1 MTSSAHP
8 SPSPPGDSPAPPF
21 VNLQAIEF
29 RYPKFLLGPLTL
41 RIDPGSAVALV
52 GPNGAGKTTLLGI
65 LSGHRVVSA
74 GSAWILGRKRDQVDP
89 SIREQVAIVP
99 TRLLGLRWMTV
110 REHFDFLSHF
120 YSHWDMAKALEMAD
134 ALDLKLDHRL
144 RELSRGQSLKVSL
157 CAALGQGARFLLF
170 DEPTAGLDPLARHEA
185 LKQIHAY
192 MQQHP
197 DVAIVLA
204 THILEDL
211 DEIPFTHLLVLKEG
225 KAQNPAGE
233 GKMITSGVDIRET
246 AKRMLLG
253 EAGP

>member
-1 MTSSAHP
+1 MTTGKGQVTSSAHS
-8 SPSPPGDSPAPPF
+8 SPLVD
-21 VNLQAIEF
+21 LQAIEF

-74 GSAWILGRKRDQVDP
+74 GTAWVLGRKRDQVDP
-89 SIREQVAIVP
+89 SIRELVAIVP
-99 TRLLGLRWMTV
+99 TRLLGLPWMTV

-120 YSHWDMAKALEMAD
+120 HSRWNMAKALEMAE

-157 CAALGQGARFLLF
+157 CAALGQGARLLLF

-185 LKQIHAY
+185 LKQIHAH
-192 MQQHP
+192 MQGHP
-197 DVAIVLA
+197 DVAVVLA

-211 DEIPFTHLLVLKEG
+211 DEIPFTHLLVLKDG
-225 KAQNPAGE
+225 KAQDPVGD
-233 GKMITSGVDIRET
+233 GGMITTGADMRET

-253 EAGP
+253 KAGQ

>member
-1 MTSSAHP
+1 VTTGKGQVTRSTH
-8 SPSPPGDSPAPPF
+8 APPL
-21 VNLQAIEF
+21 VDLRAIEF

-41 RIDPGSAVALV
+41 QIDPGSAVALV

-74 GSAWILGRKRDQVDP
+74 GTAWILGRKRDRVDP

-120 YSHWDMAKALEMAD
+120 HSRWDMAQALAMAE
-134 ALDLKLDHRL
+134 ALDLTLDHRL

-157 CAALGQGARFLLF
+157 CAALGQGARLLLF

-185 LKQIHAY
+185 LRQIHAH
-192 MQQHP
+192 MQGHP
-197 DVAIVLA
+197 DVAVVLA

-211 DEIPFTHLLVLKEG
+211 DEIPFTHLLVLKDG
-225 KAQNPAGE
+225 KALNPVGD
-233 GKMITSGVDIRET
+233 GGMITTGADIRKT

-253 EAGP
+253 KAGQ